1 MEDSAPVP
9 LAGGPKPSAEPEPAE
24 FKARPRAMSTDEP
37 SFALPEPSPFDAA
50 APPPPSPPR
59 YDGERA
65 APPGGPEPPEEMRGS
80 VDSAGG
86 EMRGSMDEDSDGSSD
101 GGGGEA
107 GQLEQLARRLEAM
120 RAAGLLPP
128 HLLDPPP
135 RPPLLESFDAA
146 GVARYARRL
155 AETPRP
161 DAEPEAPPGGVV
173 VEPFGGGD
181 AGRDVVVLGGAGMST
196 SAGIPDFRSPGTGLY
211 DNLQKYDLPHPQAI
225 FSIDYFRERP
235 GAFYELCRELWPGT
249 YAPTATH
256 LFIKLLHDKGRLLRC
271 FTQNIDSLETAAG
284 LPPDRVV
291 AAHGNFDGATCID
304 TGAPVPV
311 GEVKAAVD
319 AGPPGWAALRDRH
332 GGLVKPDI
340 VFFGEGLPRRFF
352 ELANRDLPRCRL
364 LLVIGTSLSVQP
376 FASLVGH
383 VDDDCVRVLVN
394 RDAVGRRDPR
404 IPLAVA
410 RQLGIGGGLE
420 FDDESR
426 NYRDVKLLG
435 ACDDQVRELAAE
447 LGWADDLADLEADAE
462 ADFARRK
469 RRAEGDPGPRA
480 PPRPDP
486 PSDRLPPSPTL
497 AGWLPEGT
505 TPLPD
510 APLLAGRGESDPP
523 LLDRDARPALAR
535 AESASAQ
542 LAAAAG
548 LSLADDGEG
557 PGDGV

>member
-80 VDSAGG
+80 VDSGAG
-86 EMRGSMDEDSDGSSD
+86 EMRGSMDEDSDGAAAAGKRAARAARAPRPCGPRACCRRTCSTRRRGRRSSRASTPRASRATRASPTPRRS
-101 GGGGEA
+101 GAE
-107 GQLEQLARRLEAM
+107 ARRRRCRGAL
-120 RAAGLLPP
+120 R
-128 HLLDPPP
+128 
-135 RPPLLESFDAA
+135 R
-146 GVARYARRL
+146 RRRRARRRR
-155 AETPRP
+155 PRRR
-161 DAEPEAPPGGVV
+161 GHV
-173 VEPFGGGD
+173 
-181 AGRDVVVLGGAGMST
+181 DVRGH
-196 SAGIPDFRSPGTGLY
+196 PDFRSPARAL

-304 TGAPVPV
+304 TGAPVAV
-311 GEVKAAVD
+311 SEVKAAVD
-319 AGPPGWAALRDRH
+319 GASGWAAALTAH